1 MTDAQK
7 RFCEEYVLDFNATRA
22 YKTAYPNCKKKDTA
36 RRLGSRL
43 MTKEDIT
50 NYIQELLNE
59 SRERNKVTQDMI
71 IKELSNIAFFNIKN
85 IYKEDGSLKKVT
97 ELDDE
102 TARAISSVKTI
113 QRAGAMKLE
122 INPNGKDKE
131 IPIEHIPEQTI
142 EIKANDKKGALELLG
157 KHLGMFKDKVEI
169 EQNKPFE
176 ISIKV
181 IKNGS

>member
-22 YKTAYPNCKKKDTA
+22 YKAVYPNCKTNDTA
-36 RRLGSRL
+36 RKLGSRL
-43 MTKEDIT
+43 MTKVDIT
-50 NYIQELLNE
+50 DYIQELLNE
-59 SRERNKVTQDMI
+59 SRERSKITKDMI
-71 IKELSNIAFFNIKN
+71 IQELANIAFFNIKN

-102 TARAISSVKTI
+102 TAKAISSVKTL
-113 QRAGAMKLE
+113 QKAGSMAMG
-122 INPNGKDKE
+122 INPKEKDKVVS
-131 IPIEHIPEQTI
+131 IEHIPEQTI

-169 EQNKPFE
+169 EQSKPFE
-176 ISIKV
+176 VNITVKR
-181 IKNGS
+181 KE